1 MSDKE
6 LAIKK
11 VMAIGK
17 PTLIHCSDAKNQ
29 ESTRVILYHLKR
41 KMLSKGEA
49 EILGI
54 TKFEYEGE
62 LFIKVFKRSI
72 QRLYELNENG
82 VPVLMDAK
90 PEDDVDLQRQLRL
103 MRKDGRSQ
111 EEMQEV
117 VNTWGEGKEEES
129 PENIGIDSKPEKILS
144 EKEEMK
150 RMLEEG

>member
-11 VMAIGK
+11 VMALGK
-17 PTLIHCSDAKNQ
+17 PTLIHCANEKNQ
-29 ESTRVILYHLKR
+29 ESTRVILYHLKK

-49 EILGI
+49 EVLGI

-62 LFIKVFKRSI
+62 LFIKVFKRPI
-72 QRLYELNENG
+72 QRLYELNEDG
-82 VPVLMDAK
+82 VPVLIDAK
-90 PEDDVDLQRQLRL
+90 PEDDVDLQRQLKL
-103 MRKDGRSQ
+103 MRRDGRSQ

-117 VNTWGEGKEEES
+117 VNDWRAGEVEEEA
-129 PENIGIDSKPEKILS
+129 ETRGIDSKPEQILS

-150 RMLEEG
+150 RMMEEG